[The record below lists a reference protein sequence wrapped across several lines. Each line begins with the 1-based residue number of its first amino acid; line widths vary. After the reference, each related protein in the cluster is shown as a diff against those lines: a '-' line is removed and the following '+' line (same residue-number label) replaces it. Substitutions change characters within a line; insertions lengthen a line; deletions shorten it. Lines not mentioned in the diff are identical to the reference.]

1 MKKPRSVH
9 LWLLAAAVSLLLSVV
24 SPMTHAPPQVAGQT
38 SAPTIEL
45 VYDDGLAWKKISQSI
60 GGCEACYT
68 YQGVRFDIGGAR
80 QAVLTTV
87 RLYAGDPSGIL
98 EVTATNEA
106 CDALLFDPI
115 QVAVSK
121 NPEWHTVTVPETML
135 TGDFFVWVKKDGSA
149 MPWHDGG
156 TTSKR
161 SYHSEH
167 WNPTVFPH
175 QRLTRGDL
183 MIRASIRAEIHVGV
197 GQDYATIQ
205 EAVDAASE
213 GMLIIV
219 HEGTY
224 NENVLVNKQ
233 LSIMTQDGPSSTF
246 VTPPN
251 PAVSAFTVTADGVII
266 SGFSI
271 QGASGSG
278 AAGIYVEG
286 ASDCTLA
293 DNSISGNH
301 YGVLTSAASRSN
313 VVVQNHIHSNVYGVW
328 VEGEKNN
335 IAGNH
340 IEENTAPVGSGVY
353 FSAFA
358 TDTWVHFNSF
368 SSAAGM
374 DQAPQAYNDGTVQ
387 TANCVNN
394 WWGSA
399 SGPHP
404 TGTGAAVGEGIR
416 FTPWLTAEP
425 VAVKTAT
432 TAPGNYLLDGRA
444 GVSTSVSKIGT
455 GTPTVWIARY
465 ATNPGGEFPKTA
477 IGNWT
482 DVYINDTANFD
493 QMEIRMYYTQ
503 AEVAAVKEGSLRLYW
518 WDGSK
523 WKVCSRSG
531 VSTKDG
537 YVSAKLSLKSTPSLA
552 GLAGTPFVMGTTS
565 AGFAWWWILVG
576 IGILILVLVIVRL
589 VFRVLS
595 RRQYY
600 EEAS

>member
-1 MKKPRSVH
+1 MKKPTSLH
-9 LWLLAAAVSLLLSVV
+9 LLLLVSAASLLLSVV
-24 SPMTHAPPQVAGQT
+24 LPMAHAPHQVAGQT
-38 SAPTIEL
+38 SAPTIGL
-45 VYDDGLAWKKISQSI
+45 AYDDGTAWKKLSQSK

-80 QAVLTTV
+80 QAVLTAV
-87 RLYAGDPSGIL
+87 RFYAGDPAGTL
-98 EVTATNEA
+98 EVTATDET
-106 CDALLFDPI
+106 CEALLFDPI
-115 QVAVSK
+115 EVKVSK
-121 NPEWHTVTVPETML
+121 TPEWYTVPVPETMI
-135 TGDFFVWVKKDGSA
+135 TGDFFVWVKKDGNA

-156 TTSKR
+156 TTSRR

-175 QRLTRGDL
+175 VRVTTGDL
-183 MIRASIRAEIHVGV
+183 MIRAFIRAEIHVGV

-224 NENVLVNKQ
+224 NENVVVHKK
-233 LSIMTQDGPSSTF
+233 LSIMTQDGPSNTF
-246 VTPPN
+246 VRPQN
-251 PAVSAFTVTADGVII
+251 PGTSAFTVTADGVII

-278 AAGIYVEG
+278 AAAVYIDG

-293 DNSISGNH
+293 DNSMSGNH
-301 YGVLTSAASRSN
+301 YGVVTSAAGRSN
-313 VVVQNHIHSNVYGVW
+313 VVVQNHIYSNVYGVW

-353 FSAFA
+353 LSAYA
-358 TDTWVHFNSF
+358 TGTWVHFNSF
-368 SSAAGM
+368 SPAAGM
-374 DQAPQAYNDGTVQ
+374 DQAPQAYNDGTLQ

-404 TGTGAAVGEGIR
+404 TGTGAAVGDGIR

-432 TAPGNYLLDGRA
+432 TMPGNYLLDARS
-444 GVSTSVSKIGT
+444 GVSTSVSKVGI
-455 GTPTVWIARY
+455 GTPTVWVARY
-465 ATNPGGEFPKTA
+465 AANPGGEFPTTS
-477 IGNWT
+477 IGNWI
-482 DVYINDTANFD
+482 DVYLSDTANVD
-493 QMEIRMYYTQ
+493 QVEIRMYYTR

-518 WDGSK
+518 WNGSK

-537 YVSAKLSLKSTPSLA
+537 FVWAKLSPKSAPSLA

-576 IGILILVLVIVRL
+576 IGILILVIVIARL
-589 VFRVLS
+589 ALMALS